1 MGARGRS
8 ERREAVH
15 DGGLWA
21 NKGASP
27 LTALAMGARAAMV
40 PLGAYKSINNIAD
53 RFQGSK
59 GRPMGV
65 HGRRL

>member
-15 DGGLWA
+15 GGLRA

-27 LTALAMGARAAMV
+27 LSALAMGARAAMV

-53 RFQGSK
+53 RFQGSN

-65 HGRRL
+65 HGRRR